1 MLIFKGEN
9 LSQSSIVHAQFIG
22 PKRSLHL
29 AEISNGV
36 SVNTGELI
44 LQFCTFT
51 GTKINTDASKCI
63 KN

>member
-1 MLIFKGEN
+1 MLIFKAAN
-9 LSQSSIVHAQFIG
+9 LSQSSIVNAQFIG

-29 AEISNGV
+29 AEIPSGV
-36 SVNTGELI
+36 SVNTDELV

-51 GTKINTDASKCI
+51 GTKTNTDASKCI